1 MKEYE
6 NKIFDWYVIGGR
18 WHNSLA
24 PKINE
29 WNEFVKKHIYTE
41 KGKKGQKFVSSNVIK
56 AKLQQSWR
64 DMGMLG
70 KNPHF
75 IHFDLPPTGNY
86 YDIMPL
92 KDCIQKVSSWTI
104 SKQEIKEKL
113 KKDVKIWQDEAAV
126 IQYLRK
132 INRKKMRG
140 EFSDDRNVFN
150 IDIHEAEAIPVNYKE
165 YFAVLVDMHM

>member
-1 MKEYE
+1 
-6 NKIFDWYVIGGR
+6 
-18 WHNSLA
+18 
-24 PKINE
+24 
-29 WNEFVKKHIYTE
+29 
-41 KGKKGQKFVSSNVIK
+41 
-56 AKLQQSWR
+56 
-64 DMGMLG
+64 
-70 KNPHF
+70 
-75 IHFDLPPTGNY
+75 
-86 YDIMPL
+86 MPL